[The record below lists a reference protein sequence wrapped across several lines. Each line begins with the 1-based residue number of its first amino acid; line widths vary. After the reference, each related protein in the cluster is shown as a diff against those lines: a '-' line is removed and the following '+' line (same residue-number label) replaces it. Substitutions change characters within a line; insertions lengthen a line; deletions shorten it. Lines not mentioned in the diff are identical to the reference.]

1 MSLRGSALCFRAASP
16 VVLLSPPDGAEW
28 VIWVCIYCILI
39 LSYSDDLHLV
49 GSPATVAL
57 ALKALLQPFPPLET
71 ALSLDCH
78 LSAIGLS
85 PYLTGSRQLQ
95 FSWEMMSLPAP

>member
-1 MSLRGSALCFRAASP
+1 MSLRGSALCFRASSP

-28 VIWVCIYCILI
+28 VIYAGLYI

-57 ALKALLQPFPPLET
+57 ALKALLQPSQPLET